1 MPYYQGDFYAF
12 PGTAYRGYGGPGKG
26 DPGFWSTVL
35 NFGKRVVGAV
45 VPGAGAITS
54 LIPDVGSKTASS
66 IVKASA
72 PTVAEKVGRSM
83 GMAAGRASQIVRAH
97 PGMAAGAAVG
107 IAGAAA
113 GTAAI
118 IKHRGGTAV
127 VHTGS
132 GRRRRRMNVCNPR
145 ALRKAIRRTHGFAK
159 LAMKTIHLVHPKKKA
174 SFGGFKKRRRK

>member
-1 MPYYQGDFYAF
+1 MGYYQGDYFNF
-12 PGTAYRGYGGPGKG
+12 PGAAYRGYGGPGKG
-26 DPGFWSTVL
+26 DPGFWSGLL
-35 NFGKRVVGAV
+35 NIGKRIAGAV
-45 VPGAGAITS
+45 IPGAGAVTS
-54 LIPDVGSKTASS
+54 LIPDVGSKSASS

-72 PTVAEKVGRSM
+72 PSAAANIGMKASQMVKKVG
-83 GMAAGRASQIVRAH
+83 GTIVAH

-107 IAGAAA
+107 VAGAAA

-118 IKHRGGTAV
+118 IKHRGGTTV
-127 VHTGS
+127 VHT

-174 SFGGFKKRRRK
+174 SFGGFKKKRKR